1 LIVSDE
7 LDDLQNEIGSLECE
21 LMDLQKALNDV
32 NEENYKLTD
41 KIDEMK
47 EGAILD
53 IENFKRVLSIRGLLT
68 PELENFI
75 EDYLRWSNE

>member
-1 LIVSDE
+1 
-7 LDDLQNEIGSLECE
+7 
-21 LMDLQKALNDV
+21 MDLQKALDDLR
-32 NEENYKLTD
+32 EENYKLTD

>member
-1 LIVSDE
+1 MIVSDE
-7 LDDLQNEIGSLECE
+7 LDDLQNEIDSLECE
-21 LMDLQKALNDV
+21 LMDLQEALNDV
-32 NEENYKLTD
+32 HEENYKLTD

>member
-1 LIVSDE
+1 MIVSDE
-7 LDDLQNEIGSLECE
+7 LDDLQNEIDSLECE

>member
-1 LIVSDE
+1 MTASE
-7 LDDLQNEIGSLECE
+7 NLDDLQNEIDSLECE
-21 LMDLQKALNDV
+21 FIDLQKALD
-32 NEENYKLTD
+32 ETCKEKYKLED

-53 IENFKRVLSIRGLLT
+53 IENFKRVLSIRGLFT

>member
-1 LIVSDE
+1 MIVSDE

>member
-1 LIVSDE
+1 MTVSE
-7 LDDLQNEIGSLECE
+7 NLDDLQNEIDSLECE
-21 LMDLQKALNDV
+21 LIDLQKALD
-32 NEENYKLTD
+32 ETRKEKYKLED

-53 IENFKRVLSIRGLLT
+53 IENFKRVLSIRGLFT

>member
-1 LIVSDE
+1 MTASE
-7 LDDLQNEIGSLECE
+7 NLDNLQNEIDSLECE
-21 LMDLQKALNDV
+21 LIDLQKALD
-32 NEENYKLTD
+32 ETRKEKYKLEN

-53 IENFKRVLSIRGLLT
+53 IENFKRVLSIRGLFT
-68 PELENFI
+68 PQLENFI

>member
-1 LIVSDE
+1 MIVSDE
-7 LDDLQNEIGSLECE
+7 LDDLQNEIDSLECE
-21 LMDLQKALNDV
+21 LMDLQKALDDLR
-32 NEENYKLTD
+32 EENYKLED

>member
-1 LIVSDE
+1 MTASE
-7 LDDLQNEIGSLECE
+7 NLDDLQNEIDSLECE
-21 LMDLQKALNDV
+21 LIDLQKALD
-32 NEENYKLTD
+32 ETCKENCKLED

-53 IENFKRVLSIRGLLT
+53 IENFKRVLSIRGLFT